1 MAEHTHPHFPFFPP
15 LTCTCSVLET
25 CMENNNKLWRCVS
38 SEGTEDGMV
47 EAVKVVV
54 VAGKE
59 RDDDMR
65 LVQKVLLLLVT
76 IISSCSVSSS
86 LSSSSNW
93 PQWQARRRRKKIYCQ
108 FENRLF
114 LIYLCVKPVW
124 PHPLLLIYP
133 TPSFPCSPSPSHF
146 SFSPITLPP
155 NSPHISL
162 FFSLYILVSQ
172 VTLSFSISQASFL

>member
-1 MAEHTHPHFPFFPP
+1 MKNSFNNINSNHVNNINKHIKSKKYNNGRTHSSPLPLFPP

-65 LVQKVLLLLVT
+65 LVQKVLL
-76 IISSCSVSSS
+76 
-86 LSSSSNW
+86 
-93 PQWQARRRRKKIYCQ
+93 YC
-108 FENRLF
+108 
-114 LIYLCVKPVW
+114 
-124 PHPLLLIYP
+124 
-133 TPSFPCSPSPSHF
+133 
-146 SFSPITLPP
+146 
-155 NSPHISL
+155 
-162 FFSLYILVSQ
+162 
-172 VTLSFSISQASFL
+172 